1 MPDMQY
7 LIGEDLDNEF
17 KDNQEKIVKK
27 VKWSNKLV
35 RSKIAEIK
43 KMKKEDGLLQAE
55 VIRYGIS
62 RSKLEKLVEAWKIRK
77 YKIWLKDYYNRF
89 DVVNYL

>member
-1 MPDMQY
+1 MKNKQY
-7 LIGEDLDNEF
+7 LIWKNADNDF

-35 RSKIAEIK
+35 RSQIAEIK

-55 VIRYGIS
+55 FIRYGIS